1 MKKKLLIVAAH
12 PDDEILGCGGFIS
25 KHKGNYD
32 FKVMFLAEGSSCRYK
47 DLNADKEIIKEKI
60 LLRKEQATKALNF
73 FSIKDIVFCDLP
85 CGRLNTIPDV
95 KKNHLIEEQIDSFK
109 PEVIFTHSSEDLHP
123 DHRSVFKSVM
133 QASRPVKNKFFVK
146 EIYSFEILSSSE
158 WSFTSQFKPNHF
170 IKLDKK
176 NLDEKWKAL
185 QFYTEEIIEAPHPRS
200 EFGLRTLAN
209 YRGIQSGTEFAEA
222 FCKIRTFEI

>member
-1 MKKKLLIVAAH
+1 VKKKLLIVAAH

-25 KHKGNYD
+25 KYKTNYD
-32 FKVMFLAEGSSCRYK
+32 FKVLFLAEGSSCRYK
-47 DLNADKEIIKEKI
+47 DLNADKEVIKEKI

-95 KKNHLIEEQIDSFK
+95 KKNHLIEEQINNFK

-123 DHRSVFKSVM
+123 DHRSVFSSVM
-133 QASRPVKNKFFVK
+133 QASRPVKNKFCVK

-170 IKLDKK
+170 VKLDKK
-176 NLDEKWKAL
+176 NLDEKWKAM

-200 EFGLRTLAN
+200 EFGLKTLAN